1 MFYSTQ
7 ILAKKGPLGT
17 IWIAA
22 HLDRRLKRHQV
33 FEANIA
39 ISVGAFLD
47 SLRLLGR
54 CHLRPSLT
62 ERTSRTRGIM
72 SLECARIAFPREII
86 FQDVSIALSSLSW
99 LWDSLIAQSLHKHH
113 LCRYDHQSRSAA
125 GPQAVGAAAAG
136 CCQGVLEESGL
147 PLPGLQ

>member
-39 ISVGAFLD
+39 ISVGTLTGRLVSGMLLKHLLVISIDDSMICYSRCFGIVSMTTCNYWDSKMSA
-47 SLRLLGR
+47 SLRAENR
-54 CHLRPSLT
+54 KS
-62 ERTSRTRGIM
+62 
-72 SLECARIAFPREII
+72 
-86 FQDVSIALSSLSW
+86 
-99 LWDSLIAQSLHKHH
+99 
-113 LCRYDHQSRSAA
+113 
-125 GPQAVGAAAAG
+125 
-136 CCQGVLEESGL
+136 
-147 PLPGLQ
+147 